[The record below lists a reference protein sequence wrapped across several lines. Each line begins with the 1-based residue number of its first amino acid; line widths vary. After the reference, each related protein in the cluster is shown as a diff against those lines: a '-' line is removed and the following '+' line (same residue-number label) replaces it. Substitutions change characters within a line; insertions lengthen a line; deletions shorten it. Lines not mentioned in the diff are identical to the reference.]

1 MLRPISFY
9 DGITK
14 PDNISS
20 ASIPTSKL
28 SKKNLQMLGGNDG
41 WNNQSHKASKAT
53 SGRYQMKVIE
63 QYFDMKSRDK
73 KSQAMSQSRLKKKL
87 NSAKVIDEMVQS
99 CDDVDLQNS
108 IELQH
113 GEENSAY

>member
-1 MLRPISFY
+1 
-9 DGITK
+9 
-14 PDNISS
+14 
-20 ASIPTSKL
+20 
-28 SKKNLQMLGGNDG
+28 
-41 WNNQSHKASKAT
+41 
-53 SGRYQMKVIE
+53 
-63 QYFDMKSRDK
+63 
-73 KSQAMSQSRLKKKL
+73 MSQSRLKKKL